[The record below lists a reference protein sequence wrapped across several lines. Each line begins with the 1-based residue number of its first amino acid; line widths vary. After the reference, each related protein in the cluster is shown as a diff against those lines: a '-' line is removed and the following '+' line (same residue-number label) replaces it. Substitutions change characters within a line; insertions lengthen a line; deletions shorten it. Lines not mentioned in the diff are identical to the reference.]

1 MVMAGSRPSTDFTKQ
16 LFYAVA
22 FLFAINSFSA
32 ILFMCIVRRP
42 VYDDAMNMS
51 DVRAYAARGISV
63 SAIRAQRNTPGPT
76 SFVWMASGARLIG
89 HDELLDARVAVL
101 FSWVLLVILT
111 MAGVRYSE
119 WPQLWYGALIA
130 TLIFPHSLTAMATA
144 LTEGPALL
152 FALLGALAWTEMV
165 SRESRFGSASLVLA
179 IGGGLAMGLAVT
191 CRQYFLALLPAAG
204 LLALFLIVAQ
214 SATQKLASYVHM
226 ILPLIFAVV
235 PPLLMVLTWRG
246 ITSPGMAS
254 GASYSNYQAGW
265 GLAIFRPVDVAFY
278 TALYLLPLSFPAMW
292 QIPEKVRW
300 PLLPAALAG
309 GLAAAHF
316 SEYLVNPG
324 PLHSFLEAA
333 SRIPAGATAVLG
345 LIAGAAVYNAVAV
358 VLVLWNQRSN
368 LRTCAPVM
376 FSTLVVVFFIA
387 EQFGVGGNIPFYDRY
402 VLQLAPFLGII
413 GFWVSPRLTR
423 LRVIA
428 LAGLLA
434 LSHGMLWRYAFM
446 VK

>member
-1 MVMAGSRPSTDFTKQ
+1 MVWGQPSQDSTDK
-16 LFYAVA
+16 LFYAL
-22 FLFAINSFSA
+22 LFVFTLNVLSA
-32 ILFMCIVRRP
+32 ILFVFTVRHP
-42 VYDDAMNMS
+42 VYDDAFNIF
-51 DVRAYAARGISV
+51 DVRNYAAHGIS
-63 SAIRAQRNTPGPT
+63 ATTIREQRNPPGPT
-76 SFVWMASGARLIG
+76 SFIWMSVGARLLG
-89 HDELLDARVAVL
+89 GDVLFDARIGAL
-101 FSWVLLVILT
+101 FSWILLFFLAIIQ
-111 MAGVRYSE
+111 ARHSE
-119 WPQLWYGALIA
+119 WAGLWYFGLLAAL
-130 TLIFPHSLTAMATA
+130 TFPHTLTATATV

-152 FALLGALAWTEMV
+152 FAYAGVIAWIEAISRKNDTGAALFAWSILGA
-165 SRESRFGSASLVLA
+165 
-179 IGGGLAMGLAVT
+179 LAMGLAVT

-214 SATQKLASYVHM
+214 YAIQRFSPYVRT
-226 ILPLIFAVV
+226 ILPLIFAVL
-235 PPLLMVLTWRG
+235 PPLLMVVIWRG

-358 VLVLWNQRSN
+358 ALVLWNQRSN